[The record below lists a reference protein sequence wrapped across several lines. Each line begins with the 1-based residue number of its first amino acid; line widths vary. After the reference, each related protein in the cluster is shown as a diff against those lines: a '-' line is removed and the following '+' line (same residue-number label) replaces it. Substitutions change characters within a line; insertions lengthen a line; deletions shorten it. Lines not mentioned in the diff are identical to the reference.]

1 MIARI
6 AASLAA
12 TAAAVILLSGL
23 AILAS
28 VRLFGLTPVGAL
40 SLYFVIWWTA
50 LFAVLPFGIRSQH
63 EDGAV
68 TPGTDPGAPSL
79 PRLREKAVW
88 TTLRRRRGARRD
100 RPDCCR
106 WPASRALKTKSKAK
120 ALLGCVAP
128 GC

>member
-23 AILAS
+23 AIVAS
-28 VRLFGLTPVGAL
+28 VRLFGLTLAGAL

-63 EDGAV
+63 EDGPV
-68 TPGTDPGAPSL
+68 TPGTDPGAPAL

-88 TTLRRRRGARRD
+88 TTLLAGAVLV
-100 RPDCCR
+100 
-106 WPASRALKTKSKAK
+106 AT
-120 ALLGCVAP
+120 ALLLPLTGL
-128 GC
+128 

>member
-28 VRLFGLTPVGAL
+28 VRLFGLTLVGAL

-50 LFAVLPFGIRSQH
+50 LFAVLPFAFRSRT
-63 EDGAV
+63 EEGGGPAA
-68 TPGTDPGAPSL
+68 TAPGAPSA

-88 TTLRRRRGARRD
+88 TTLLAGAVLV
-100 RPDCCR
+100 
-106 WPASRALKTKSKAK
+106 AT
-120 ALLGCVAP
+120 ALLLPLAGL
-128 GC
+128 